1 MTSIYGFYTTFS
13 FILNNFFYNNADGPI
28 GKIFPE
34 KNMKK
39 HTQKTWNAC
48 SLGGHQFLLFRAI
61 VLKKIMIKV
70 KDSSAQETK
79 ENKHLR
85 SFII

>member
-34 KNMKK
+34 KNMKT

-61 VLKKIMIKV
+61 ILKKVIEEKLP
-70 KDSSAQETK
+70 STA
-79 ENKHLR
+79 R
-85 SFII
+85 